1 MFERSDSVALNARR
15 NAPLVGIAYLC
26 VGVLLFVIGD
36 ALSKSLVATY
46 SVPQIAFV
54 KSMAALI
61 VLAPWIVRSSTRARL
76 KTRRP
81 WMHVMRTTFG
91 LAEMACFLLAL
102 KTIPLADATAIYY
115 AAPLIAT
122 ALSVVILREHVS
134 VQRWGAVA
142 VGFVGMLII
151 IQPEAS
157 IGWGLG
163 TFYITVGMALYAA
176 LMIVNRVM
184 GATETATSMVLY
196 AVISETV
203 VMGALSPFFWTPMS
217 LFDTLHMAALGLVI
231 TLGIFAFTRAYML
244 APVATVA
251 PFDYTALVWAVLF
264 GFVFWGELPV
274 VDVWLGA
281 ALILVCGLYVLYRE
295 HIEGVIEHD
304 KGRPFDH
311 HE

>member
-1 MFERSDSVALNARR
+1 MSEPGDFQAR
-15 NAPLVGIAYLC
+15 NAPLLGVAYMC
-26 VGVLLFVIGD
+26 AGVLMFVTGD
-36 ALSKSLVATY
+36 ALSKNLVTTY

-61 VLAPWIVRSSTRARL
+61 VLLPWIVRANTRARL
-76 KTRRP
+76 KTSRP
-81 WMHVMRTTFG
+81 WMHVMRAAFG

-102 KTIPLADATAIYY
+102 RTIGLAEVTAIYY

-122 ALSVVILREHVS
+122 ALSVVLLGEHVS

-157 IGWGLG
+157 LGIGLG
-163 TFYITVGMALYAA
+163 TVYITMGMVLYAT
-176 LMIVNRVM
+176 LMIINRVM
-184 GATETATSMVLY
+184 GASETTTSMVLY
-196 AVISETV
+196 AVISEAI
-203 VMGALSPFFWTPMS
+203 VMGVLAPFFWTPMS
-217 LFDTLHMAALGLVI
+217 LFDALHMAALGLVI

-244 APVATVA
+244 APVATIA
-251 PFDYTALVWAVLF
+251 PFDYTALIWAVLF
-264 GFVFWGELPV
+264 GFVFWGELPALA
-274 VDVWLGA
+274 VWLGA
-281 ALILVCGLYVLYRE
+281 GLILMCGLYVLYRE
-295 HIEGVIEHD
+295 HIEGVLEDD

>member
-1 MFERSDSVALNARR
+1 MPDRGAPIALNAQPS
-15 NAPLVGIAYLC
+15 ALTGIAYMC
-26 VGVLLFVIGD
+26 AGVLMFVIGD
-36 ALSKSLVATY
+36 ALSKSLVVTY

-61 VLAPWIVRSSTRARL
+61 VLLPWIVRANTRARL
-76 KTRRP
+76 RTNRP
-81 WMHVMRTTFG
+81 WMHVMRAAFG

-102 KTIPLADATAIYY
+102 RTIGLAEVTAIYY

-122 ALSVVILREHVS
+122 ALSVVLLGEHVS

-142 VGFVGMLII
+142 VGFIGMLII

-157 IGWGLG
+157 TGLGLG
-163 TFYITVGMALYAA
+163 TLYITLGMVLYAG
-176 LMIVNRVM
+176 LMIINRVM
-184 GATETATSMVLY
+184 GASETATSMVLY
-196 AVISETV
+196 AVISEAI
-203 VMGALSPFFWTPMS
+203 VMGALSPFFWTPMN
-217 LFDTLHMAALGLVI
+217 LFDALHMAALGLVI

-251 PFDYTALVWAVLF
+251 PFDYTALIWAVLF
-264 GFVFWGELPV
+264 GFVFWGELPALA
-274 VDVWLGA
+274 VWLGA
-281 ALILVCGLYVLYRE
+281 GLILICGLYVLYRE
-295 HIEGVIEHD
+295 HIEGVLEDD

>member
-1 MFERSDSVALNARR
+1 MSEPGDFQAR
-15 NAPLVGIAYLC
+15 NAPLLGVAYMC
-26 VGVLLFVIGD
+26 AGVLMFVTGD
-36 ALSKSLVATY
+36 ALSKNLVTTY

-61 VLAPWIVRSSTRARL
+61 VLLPWIVRANTRERL
-76 KTRRP
+76 KTSRP
-81 WMHVMRTTFG
+81 WMHVMRAAFG

-102 KTIPLADATAIYY
+102 RTIGLAEVTAIYY

-122 ALSVVILREHVS
+122 ALSVVLLGEHVS

-157 IGWGLG
+157 LGIGLG
-163 TFYITVGMALYAA
+163 TVYITMGMVLYAT
-176 LMIVNRVM
+176 LMIINRVM
-184 GATETATSMVLY
+184 GASETTTSMVLY
-196 AVISETV
+196 AVISEAI
-203 VMGALSPFFWTPMS
+203 VMGVLAPFFWTPMS
-217 LFDTLHMAALGLVI
+217 LFDALHMAALGLVI

-251 PFDYTALVWAVLF
+251 PFDYTALIWAVLF
-264 GFVFWGELPV
+264 GFVFWGELPALA
-274 VDVWLGA
+274 VWLGA
-281 ALILVCGLYVLYRE
+281 GLILICGLYVLYRE
-295 HIEGVIEHD
+295 HIEGVLEHD